1 MYALFVYIH
10 VYTETTVFKSWLLKL
25 LDLSG
30 SQSRLEPERKN
41 VINNIILKTRK
52 ITLIIE
58 DRDLKFTGC
67 QNKKKWGQM
76 FILQARCSSFAFL
89 VFTCF

>member
-10 VYTETTVFKSWLLKL
+10 VYIETTVFKSWLLKL

-30 SQSRLEPERKN
+30 SQSRLEPERKK

-58 DRDLKFTGC
+58 DIDLKFTGC
-67 QNKKKWGQM
+67 QNKKNVDIYLSYKHDVLLLH
-76 FILQARCSSFAFL
+76 F
-89 VFTCF
+89 